1 MTLETYENLLRVLQK
16 RVRQGRVTG
25 NWKAVSVATTEMH
38 NLMNA
43 WNQENNQPNVND
55 QQAGR
60 CPTVKHRK
68 HLVASSC

>member
-25 NWKAVSVATTEMH
+25 KWKAVSVATTEMH

-55 QQAGR
+55 QTAGALPDR
-60 CPTVKHRK
+60 E
-68 HLVASSC
+68 A